1 MTTNADIGH
10 SSTFGIYNG
19 VTYDNV
25 AEVTSITPAGWT
37 QDAID
42 ATHMD
47 STDGY
52 REFIPGL
59 KDATEVQISINYV
72 PSASDAIL
80 AAFASATLKTYRI
93 THPNSVTLTFTAIVT
108 SYQPEVPLDDKM
120 TATATFKIS
129 GKPTWA

>member
-1 MTTNADIGH
+1 MPTSADIGH
-10 SSTFGIYNG
+10 GSQFSIYNG
-19 VTYDNV
+19 STYDAV
-25 AEVTSITPAGWT
+25 AQVTSITPAGWT

-42 ATHMD
+42 ATNMD

-52 REFIPGL
+52 REFIAGL
-59 KDATEVQISINYV
+59 KDAGEVQISIDYV
-72 PSASDAIL
+72 PSASDQIL
-80 AAFASATLKTYRI
+80 AAFASATQKTYKI
-93 THPNSVTLTFTAIVT
+93 THPNNVTLTFTAIVT